1 MLHSD
6 NPLAQ
11 GLLDE
16 QPDDLEYYGYDP
28 DVPTCMGEDNNVVVE
43 PIECDHAQAIES
55 YVLSYLDPIKESSD
69 MAVDIFCEALDMA
82 ATFNHWNGKSS
93 SFRAFYTY
101 KWHF

>member
-1 MLHSD
+1 MEGFNHHRVRTEKNWSPYKMRLNGMLHSD

-28 DVPTCMGEDNNVVVE
+28 DGPTCMGEDNNVVVE

-55 YVLSYLDPIKESSD
+55 YVS
-69 MAVDIFCEALDMA
+69 
-82 ATFNHWNGKSS
+82 
-93 SFRAFYTY
+93 
-101 KWHF
+101 